1 MSCIVGSLAYPSLT
15 CLREFAEKRV
25 WLQRRGLIDTH
36 CRHSMVFRR
45 CVKRQQPIS
54 VIIEIVH

>member
-1 MSCIVGSLAYPSLT
+1 MSCIVGSLAYPTLA

-25 WLQRRGLIDTH
+25 WLQKRGVVVTH
-36 CRHSMVFRR
+36 CRHSML
-45 CVKRQQPIS
+45 CLKRQQTIS